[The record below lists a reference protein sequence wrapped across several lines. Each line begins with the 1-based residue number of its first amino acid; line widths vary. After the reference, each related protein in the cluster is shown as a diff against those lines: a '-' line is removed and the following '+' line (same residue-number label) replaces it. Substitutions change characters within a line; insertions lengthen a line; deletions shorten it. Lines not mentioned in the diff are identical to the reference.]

1 MPGVFLFEG
10 DNDVR
15 TLTGAI
21 SLRQVDNAARP
32 GNKSST
38 SLRFEYAGGFLGG
51 DIDFV
56 KLQADHDHRWFV
68 GEDDEGRRRYVTAF
82 GSIGVAD
89 AFGDTPEVPP
99 FSRFYLGGRGTVR
112 GFGSRD
118 AGPHSNYRPMGGEFT
133 MYGTVEYQH
142 PLMDI
147 IDAVAFVDAGTLGTS
162 LHDDD
167 AFLPR
172 VSIGAGLRITIPQLG
187 APFAIDFAYPI
198 VKQDEDRTLFVS
210 FSLARDF

>member
-1 MPGVFLFEG
+1 
-10 DNDVR
+10 
-15 TLTGAI
+15 
-21 SLRQVDNAARP
+21 
-32 GNKSST
+32 
-38 SLRFEYAGGFLGG
+38 
-51 DIDFV
+51 
-56 KLQADHDHRWFV
+56 
-68 GEDDEGRRRYVTAF
+68 
-82 GSIGVAD
+82 
-89 AFGDTPEVPP
+89 
-99 FSRFYLGGRGTVR
+99 
-112 GFGSRD
+112 
-118 AGPHSNYRPMGGEFT
+118 MGGEFT

-198 VKQDEDRTLFVS
+198 IKQDEDRTLFVS